1 MRVEVIVLAGI
12 RCFGGGLIMIY
23 DDVQKVSNAA
33 KNKITLLNNEFG
45 KYFLRTIM
53 AGFFIVAAMI
63 FSNVTGN
70 VFSGESPAW
79 GKFLSACVFAL
90 AVLLLSMIGG
100 ELFTGN
106 NFVMAFGA
114 FDKKVSWKD
123 VGKVWAV
130 SYIGNFIG
138 CVLLAVVFVLAGAA
152 GTGDYYA
159 AFIPNKLNIPVT
171 EMFFRAILCNFF
183 VCLGVLCGIKMKE
196 ESAKVPMIILCIAA
210 FVISGF
216 EHCIANMGN
225 FAVALM
231 VVPGVSV
238 SAMLKNMVVV
248 TIGNIIGGA
257 LVLAWPLRKMSLD
270 K

>member
-1 MRVEVIVLAGI
+1 MNYE
-12 RCFGGGLIMIY
+12 
-23 DDVQKVSNAA
+23 DVQKISNAA
-33 KNKITLLNNEFG
+33 RTKITLLDNHLG
-45 KYFLRTIM
+45 KYFMRAIV

-63 FSNVTGN
+63 FSNVVGN
-70 VFSGESPAW
+70 IFSVEAPAW
-79 GKFLSACVFAL
+79 GKFLSASVFAL
-90 AVLLLSMIGG
+90 AVLLISMIGG

-114 FDKKVSWKD
+114 FDKKVTWKE

-130 SYIGNFIG
+130 SYVGNFLG
-138 CVLLAVVFVLAGAA
+138 CLILGVIFVFAGAS
-152 GTGDYYA
+152 GTADYYA
-159 AFIPNKLNIPVT
+159 SFIPNKLAIPIG

-183 VCLGVLCGIKMKE
+183 VCLGVLCGIKVKE
-196 ESAKVPMIILCIAA
+196 EAAKVPMIILCIAA

-216 EHCIANMGN
+216 EHCVANMGN
-225 FAVALM
+225 FLVALM
-231 VVPGVSV
+231 LVPGLSIT
-238 SAMLKNMVVV
+238 AMLKSMVVV